1 MIRHIVAIDRDYG
14 IAKNGILPWKIPDD
28 EQYFTDMTKKYG
40 GVTLTG
46 RATYD
51 TFGGQ
56 PLKDR
61 QNFVV
66 THQTAPIS
74 GAELVHDIDE
84 FFRNHTEDIWVVGG
98 AEIFKQTLDIADELY
113 VTRVDA
119 TFGCD
124 RFYPKFEDKFVL
136 QSETDWLEQNG
147 FRYRYQVY
155 GRPTD

>member
-14 IAKNGILPWKIPDD
+14 IAKHGILPWSIPDD

-51 TFGGQ
+51 TFGGK
-56 PLKDR
+56 PLAER

-66 THQTAPIS
+66 THQTESIP
-74 GAELVHDIDE
+74 GATLVHDIDD
-84 FFRNHTEDIWVVGG
+84 FFRQHTEDVWVVGG

-113 VTRVDA
+113 VTRIEA
-119 TFGCD
+119 TFNCD
-124 RFYPKFEDKFVL
+124 RFYPHFEDKFTL
-136 QSETDWLEQNG
+136 SYQSETKQQNG
-147 FRYRYQVY
+147 LNYRYEVY
-155 GRPTD
+155 TRNR